1 MGLHGFFD
9 IPIYNRIAWYGINN
23 ENCDMYYW
31 LKLTMFFW
39 TLYIE
44 LQNDI
49 AIVYM
54 GGTNDEPSKIGS
66 LLLGLLHEGI
76 IMIE

>member
-1 MGLHGFFD
+1 MV
-9 IPIYNRIAWYGINN
+9 IVICIN
-23 ENCDMYYW
+23 D
-31 LKLTMFFW
+31 LFFFW

-49 AIVYM
+49 AIVYV

-76 IMIE
+76 IMIK

>member
-1 MGLHGFFD
+1 MV
-9 IPIYNRIAWYGINN
+9 IVICINDLN
-23 ENCDMYYW
+23 YFIFY
-31 LKLTMFFW
+31 FW

-76 IMIE
+76 IMIK